1 LPTNQC
7 IEENMENLARYSRI
21 VQEIGLV
28 PIVEPE
34 VLLNGSHS
42 IQKSQEVTEQVLKT
56 LFKKLEEF
64 KVYIPGVI
72 LKTSMVINGDQNPN
86 ESSAEEVAEKTI
98 ETLLSSVPKNIG
110 GVVFLSGGQT
120 AVEATAHLDKIA
132 EIERDK
138 GLPFEIAFSYARAI
152 QDPALRAWQGKKEN
166 IPAAREQFKNR
177 LELNQLADS
186 GDYDINLEY
195 LD

>member
-1 LPTNQC
+1 
-7 IEENMENLARYSRI
+7 LARYSRI